1 MQLLARALRRDRD
14 CADRAAPQL
23 HPRAPRR
30 RLAHHSRPGLT
41 FLLACA
47 LALATPALAALD
59 TPADAAP
66 GRVAQLRLG
75 AAPQPPKARYDGRRL
90 LVRQERGEWIA
101 LAGIPLSVKAG
112 STVPVEIDYGGGRHE
127 VRKLPV
133 LPWNYQVQRLEM
145 PVEQA
150 DLPPE
155 QLARYEK
162 EREHLAKVLRTFT
175 ETAPADLALLQP
187 VPGRRS
193 GSFGLRRVIN
203 GVARSPHGGLDIAAP
218 TGTPVIAAAA
228 GRVADAGEYLF
239 LGRTIILDH
248 GQGLLTLYSHLSA
261 MHVAPGGVVAAGA
274 TIGEVGATGRATG
287 PHLHFS
293 VYLNA
298 ASVDPAI
305 FLPSN

>member
-1 MQLLARALRRDRD
+1 MSVIQSRVTNPNRATGK
-14 CADRAAPQL
+14 CGFIATWC
-23 HPRAPRR
+23 
-30 RLAHHSRPGLT
+30 ST
-41 FLLACA
+41 SLACA
-47 LALATPALAALD
+47 LLLAGPALAAPD

-75 AAPQPPKARYDGRRL
+75 TAGQASKAHYDGRRL
-90 LVRQERGEWIA
+90 LMRQERGEWIA

-112 STVPVEIDYGGGRHE
+112 STVPVEIDYGGGRRE
-127 VRKLPV
+127 VRALPV
-133 LPWNYQVQRLEM
+133 VPWKYQVQRLSL
-145 PVEQA
+145 PTDQA

-155 QLARYEK
+155 LLERYEE
-162 EREHLAKVLRTFT
+162 ERSHFAKVLRTFT
-175 ETAPADLALLQP
+175 ESGPADLALLQP

-218 TGTPVIAAAA
+218 TGTPVVAAAA
-228 GRVADAGEYLF
+228 GCVVDAGEYLF
-239 LGRTIILDH
+239 LGRTIVLDH
-248 GQGLLTLYSHLSA
+248 GQGLLTLYAHLSA
-261 MHVAPGGVVAAGA
+261 VHVGPRGVVAAGA

-298 ASVDPAI
+298 AAVDPAI
-305 FLPSN
+305 FLPRPETKP

>member
-1 MQLLARALRRDRD
+1 MKIRAAALLAA
-14 CADRAAPQL
+14 
-23 HPRAPRR
+23 
-30 RLAHHSRPGLT
+30 
-41 FLLACA
+41 A
-47 LALATPALAALD
+47 LALPAFPSLALTDA
-59 TPADAAP
+59 PADAAP

-75 AAPQPPKARYDGRRL
+75 AAAQAPKAHYDGRRL

-112 STVPVEIDYGGGRHE
+112 STLPVEIDYGAGRRE

-133 LPWNYQVQRLEM
+133 VPWTYQVQRL
-145 PVEQA
+145 

-155 QLARYEK
+155 QAELPPEQIARYEQ
-162 EREHLAKVLRTFT
+162 EREHFAKVLRTFT
-175 ETAPADLALLQP
+175 ETGPADLALLQP

-203 GVARSPHGGLDIAAP
+203 GVPRSPHGGLDIAAP
-218 TGTPVIAAAA
+218 AGTPVVAAAP
-228 GRVADAGEYLF
+228 GRVLDAGEYLF
-239 LGRTIILDH
+239 LGRTIVLDH
-248 GQGLLTLYSHLSA
+248 GQGLLTLYAHLNA
-261 MHVAPGGVVAAGA
+261 MHVGPGGTVAAGA
-274 TIGEVGATGRATG
+274 TIGEVGTTGRATG

-305 FLPSN
+305 FLP

>member
-1 MQLLARALRRDRD
+1 M
-14 CADRAAPQL
+14 
-23 HPRAPRR
+23 
-30 RLAHHSRPGLT
+30 
-41 FLLACA
+41 
-47 LALATPALAALD
+47 LALATSACAALD
-59 TPADAAP
+59 SPADAAP

-75 AAPQPPKARYDGRRL
+75 AAAEPPKAHYDGRRL

-101 LAGIPLSVKAG
+101 LAGIPLSVKPG
-112 STVPVEIDYGGGRHE
+112 STVPVEIDYGGRRE

-133 LPWNYQVQRLEM
+133 LPWKYHEQRIDM
-145 PVEQA
+145 PPEQA

-175 ETAPADLALLQP
+175 EIAPADLSLLQP

-193 GSFGLRRVIN
+193 GSFGSRRVIN
-203 GVARSPHGGLDIAAP
+203 GVPRAPHGGLDIAAP
-218 TGTPVIAAAA
+218 TGTPVVAAAA
-228 GRVADAGEYLF
+228 GRVVEAGEYLF

-261 MHVAPGGVVAAGA
+261 MHVAAGGVVAAGA

-298 ASVDPAI
+298 ASVDPVI
-305 FLPSN
+305 FLPKSE

>member
-1 MQLLARALRRDRD
+1 MNR
-14 CADRAAPQL
+14 
-23 HPRAPRR
+23 
-30 RLAHHSRPGLT
+30 
-41 FLLACA
+41 
-47 LALATPALAALD
+47 LAALLLAAVLVALPAAGCAALD
-59 TPADAAP
+59 SPADAAP

-75 AAPQPPKARYDGRRL
+75 AAPQPPQAHYDGRRL

-101 LAGIPLSVKAG
+101 LAGIPLSVKPG
-112 STVPVEIDYGGGRHE
+112 STVPVEIDYGSRRE
-127 VRKLPV
+127 VRKLAV
-133 LPWNYQVQRLEM
+133 LPWKYHEQRIDM
-145 PVEQA
+145 PPEQA

-175 ETAPADLALLQP
+175 EIAPADLSLLQP

-193 GSFGLRRVIN
+193 GSFGSRRVIN
-203 GVARSPHGGLDIAAP
+203 GVPRAPHGGLDIAAP
-218 TGTPVIAAAA
+218 TGTPVVAAAA
-228 GRVADAGEYLF
+228 GRVVEAGEYLF

-261 MHVAPGGVVAAGA
+261 MHVAAGGVVAAGA

-298 ASVDPAI
+298 ASVDPVI
-305 FLPSN
+305 FLPKSE